1 MSAER
6 TFAPERLHNTF
17 SVPSWALGKVGRRL
31 PLDKYAEQLWRRR
44 HFIMAESRSK
54 IAGAARRNLL
64 GYAWLV
70 INPLLNGLGFYVI
83 FGIILQTSRGIEN
96 FVGFL
101 VIGVFFFQLTM
112 RCVTG
117 GTQAI
122 HSGKSMIRA
131 FSFPRATLPITVV
144 VREVLN
150 FIPTFAALVLVIAAL
165 PPTEIITW
173 RVLLVIPAFVC
184 QVLFAQGCAFLL
196 ARLGHMLPDIN
207 NLVSVL
213 ARFWLYGSGV
223 FFSID
228 MFVDHPTIQLIMK
241 INPMFSFLEI
251 YRNSM
256 LYGISSP
263 SWMWLMAVG
272 WSFAFLIF
280 GFLFFYRG
288 EESYG
293 RAE

>member
-1 MSAER
+1 MNDES
-6 TFAPERLHNTF
+6 TFAPEKLHNTV
-17 SVPSWALGKVGRRL
+17 SVPSWALGQVGRRM
-31 PLDKYAEQLWRRR
+31 PLDKYVEQLWRRR

-54 IAGAARRNLL
+54 IAGTARRNFL

-70 INPLLNGLGFYVI
+70 LNPMLHGLGYFVI
-83 FGIILQTSRGIEN
+83 FGVILQTSRGIDN
-96 FVGFL
+96 FLGFL

-122 HSGKSMIRA
+122 RTGKTMIRA
-131 FSFPRATLPITVV
+131 FAFPRAALPITVV
-144 VREVLN
+144 VREMLN
-150 FIPTFAALVLVIAAL
+150 FIPTFTVLIVVLAVL
-165 PPTEIITW
+165 PPAENLTW
-173 RVLLVIPAFVC
+173 RVVLVLPAFAC
-184 QVLFAQGCAFLL
+184 QALFAQGCAFLL
-196 ARLGHMLPDIN
+196 ARLGHILPDVS

-213 ARFWLYGSGV
+213 ARFWLYASGV

-228 MFVDHPTIQLIMK
+228 RFVDHPTIQLIMK
-241 INPMFSFLEI
+241 INPMYSYLQI
-251 YRNSM
+251 YRNSI
-256 LYGISSP
+256 LYGVDSP
-263 SWMWLMAVG
+263 PWMWLLAVG

>member
-1 MSAER
+1 MSTER
-6 TFAPERLHNTF
+6 TFAPDQLRNTV

-31 PLDKYAEQLWRRR
+31 PLDKYVEQLWRRR

-54 IAGAARRNLL
+54 IAGTASRNLL
-64 GYAWLV
+64 GYGWLV
-70 INPLLNGLGFYVI
+70 LSPLLNGLGFFII
-83 FGIILQTSRGIEN
+83 FGVILQTSRGIEN

-122 HSGKSMIRA
+122 RSGKSMIRA
-131 FSFPRATLPITVV
+131 FAFPRAALPITVV
-144 VREVLN
+144 VREVMN
-150 FIPTFAALVLVIAAL
+150 FVPTFAVLVIVLFAL
-165 PPTEIITW
+165 PPVENITW
-173 RVLLVIPAFVC
+173 RVVLVIPAFVC

-196 ARLGHMLPDIN
+196 ARLGHMLPDIS

-213 ARFWLYGSGV
+213 SRFWLYASGV

-228 MFVDHPTIQLIMK
+228 RFVDHPTIQLVMK
-241 INPMFSFLEI
+241 INPMFSYLQI
-251 YRNSM
+251 YRNSI
-256 LYGISSP
+256 LYGTDSP
-263 SWMWLMAVG
+263 VWMWLLAVG
-272 WSFAFLIF
+272 WAFAFLIF

-288 EESYG
+288 EETYG